1 SILEMVHY
9 KLTYFDLR
17 GRAESIR
24 QVFAYAG
31 VPFED
36 VRIERVRWPQIK
48 PHTPFGQ
55 LPLLEVDGEP
65 IAQSAAILRFLGKQF
80 ELTGKTLLEEAKL
93 DMIVDQIN
101 DFTAD
106 IKEYMMVALGFAQGD
121 KEALLKDVF
130 LPNRDKHMALIA
142 KNITGDFILGHIT
155 WADIHLANSLESL
168 LSKIPDVLD
177 GHPALKAYVHRVHST
192 PRLKA
197 HLTTRPD
204 APF

>member
-1 SILEMVHY
+1 MVHY

-31 VPFED
+31 VAYED
-36 VRIERVRWPQIK
+36 VRIPRAKWPELK

-55 LPLLEVDGEP
+55 LPLLEVDGAP

-80 ELTGKTLLEEAKL
+80 ELTGKTPLEEARL
-93 DMIVDQIN
+93 DMVVDQIA

-106 IKEYMMVALGFAQGD
+106 IKTYMMVALGFAEGD
-121 KEALLKDVF
+121 KEALFKEVF
-130 LPNRDKHMALIA
+130 IPNRDKHMALLV

-155 WADIHLANSLESL
+155 WADIHLANTLESM
-168 LSKIPDVLD
+168 LSKMPDVLD

-197 HLTTRPD
+197 HLASRPD
-204 APF
+204 APY